1 MLLRS
6 GRGPEKPCVTL
17 EGPGGNRARLPCGL
31 SLQDSICPP
40 SHEHWD
46 PFYGSF
52 RTCLGQKQSQRVHF
66 CCYSCSFPQP
76 TLSRQQFSNHRL
88 AVNTRDFLPGLTTV
102 ARWSCHFLAEPGR
115 GPAAS
120 DPRRGGAR
128 SDASPSRARGAADFN
143 RLDTQGRI
151 KPNKL

>member
-6 GRGPEKPCVTL
+6 GRGPEKSCVTL
-17 EGPGGNRARLPCGL
+17 EGPGRKQPSCPTGTRLRTQSAL
-31 SLQDSICPP
+31 P

-52 RTCLGQKQSQRVHF
+52 RTCLGEKQSQRVHF

-76 TLSRQQFSNHRL
+76 TLSRQQFSNPRL

-128 SDASPSRARGAADFN
+128 RDASPSRARGAVGFN